1 MKVKNSFIRKMTKE
15 TASILV
21 ESVLSVIKETDKAVL
36 LKCEGD
42 YNNVNEIWIPK
53 SQIVSDEDE
62 ILYVRDVIRRLGFRH
77 RADIKCIIYQNGKKR
92 KENNCCYVMDNMLF
106 IQMYELK
113 KYEMLDDKT
122 LRIDL
127 IDVAPSKRYGIKNE
141 NK

>member
-1 MKVKNSFIRKMTKE
+1 MKVKNSFIRKMTNEK
-15 TASILV
+15 ASILV

-42 YNNVNEIWIPK
+42 YNSVNEIWIPK
-53 SQIVSDEDE
+53 SQIISDEDE

-77 RADIKCIIYQNGKKR
+77 RTDIKCIIYQNDKKR

-106 IQMYELK
+106 IQMYDIKEYK
-113 KYEMLDDKT
+113 MLDDKT

-127 IDVAPSKRYGIKNE
+127 IDVAPSRRYGIK
-141 NK
+141 K